1 MASILNPYLNF
12 RGDAREALEFY
23 HSVFGGDLT
32 VGTFAEFGMTD
43 VPETERDL
51 VMHGQLETPSGFTLM
66 ASDVPS
72 HMAWEP
78 GANAFSVS
86 LSGRSGDDAEL
97 RGYWDGLSAG
107 ATVQQPLEAAPWGAT
122 FGMLADR
129 FGIAWLVN
137 ISADQDAADQDAADQ
152 DAADQDAADVA

>member
-23 HSVFGGDLT
+23 HSVFGGELS

-43 VPETERDL
+43 VPEPERDL
-51 VMHGQLETPSGFTLM
+51 VMHGQLETPAGFTLM

-72 HMAWEP
+72 HLDWSR
-78 GANAFSVS
+78 GTNSFSVS
-86 LSGRSGDDAEL
+86 LSGDSGDDAEL
-97 RGYWDGLSAG
+97 RAYWAKLSEG
-107 ATVQQPLEAAPWGAT
+107 AEIQQPLETAPWGAA

-129 FGIAWLVN
+129 FGVNWLVN
-137 ISADQDAADQDAADQ
+137 ISADAA
-152 DAADQDAADVA
+152 